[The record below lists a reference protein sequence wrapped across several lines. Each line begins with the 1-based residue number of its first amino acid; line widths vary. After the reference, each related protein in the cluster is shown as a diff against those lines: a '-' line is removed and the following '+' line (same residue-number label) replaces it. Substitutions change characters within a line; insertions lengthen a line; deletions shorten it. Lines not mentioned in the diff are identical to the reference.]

1 MELILK
7 VLHLFL
13 PIFWFL
19 KGKVYSCSNI
29 LDQFKYIF
37 TNFSVV
43 LNMTRNKMNAYK
55 NEMKYRMYKKD
66 VKSKY
71 KYRRRLFIFDY
82 IYVILDVVMVVFYLL
97 KVR

>member
-1 MELILK
+1 
-7 VLHLFL
+7 
-13 PIFWFL
+13 
-19 KGKVYSCSNI
+19 
-29 LDQFKYIF
+29 
-37 TNFSVV
+37 
-43 LNMTRNKMNAYK
+43 MNAYK